1 MVFADAAFVAH
12 LDLEHQ
18 FAAVVDL
25 FDHPESVGYLP
36 SDDLGKRRIQP
47 RINALVDHVC
57 FIFDAE

>member
-25 FDHPESVGYLP
+25 FDHPESVGYLT
-36 SDDLGKRRIQP
+36 SYNFSERGVQVGVD
-47 RINALVDHVC
+47 ALVDHVC
-57 FIFDAE
+57 FIFDTE